1 MVRIQ
6 HTVPLRV
13 SAILTVL
20 KDAHSRARF
29 PVLNVALA
37 SADRDAS
44 HRKLQVLGEMGQS
57 GEKIPDTWRMSGF
70 CGAERVEKFSRG
82 HTNTTSFPADSA
94 ESEAKGAANRNRRIR
109 RRPIA
114 AGGPLRSNPWPAHAP
129 LEGRGSAVSCFKSP
143 QQKLEI
149 SAKRDNELAWAIFI

>member
-94 ESEAKGAANRNRRIR
+94 ESEPKDSAKTNRRWRAPEIESLACACAVGGAWIR
-109 RRPIA
+109 RQ
-114 AGGPLRSNPWPAHAP
+114 L
-129 LEGRGSAVSCFKSP
+129 F
-143 QQKLEI
+143 QKP
-149 SAKRDNELAWAIFI
+149 SAKVGDFGEARQ